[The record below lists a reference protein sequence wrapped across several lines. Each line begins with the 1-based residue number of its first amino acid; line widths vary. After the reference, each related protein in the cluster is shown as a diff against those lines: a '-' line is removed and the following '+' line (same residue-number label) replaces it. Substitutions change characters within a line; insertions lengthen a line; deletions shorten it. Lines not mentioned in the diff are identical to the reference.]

1 MKSNG
6 LRKFVLRSVGLTI
19 VLVMVAA
26 ACSSEDNTAM
36 YVEATIQAQAL
47 ATLQAEATV
56 AAENASKAIEEAT
69 DTQAKL
75 AEELPPTPEPS
86 ATPEPSPTPPPTP
99 YVRSAQEIL
108 VENVST
114 AIVFIETPMGIGTGF
129 VVSDSGLIITAAHVI
144 EGYDTVTIRPNRS
157 NFTGDAQVIY
167 ANYETDLAILASPLN
182 TPNFLN
188 IEESSQI
195 GSGHEVIAI
204 GYPAAELLENP
215 EPSVSRG
222 IISRPI
228 NEDGIS
234 FFEHDARI
242 LSGNSGGPLM
252 SITTGNVLG
261 LNFLA
266 YTDDIVGDALYYAV
280 SHVEIRN
287 ALMGSNGI

>member
-1 MKSNG
+1 
-6 LRKFVLRSVGLTI
+6 
-19 VLVMVAA
+19 
-26 ACSSEDNTAM
+26 
-36 YVEATIQAQAL
+36 
-47 ATLQAEATV
+47 
-56 AAENASKAIEEAT
+56 
-69 DTQAKL
+69 
-75 AEELPPTPEPS
+75 
-86 ATPEPSPTPPPTP
+86 
-99 YVRSAQEIL
+99 
-108 VENVST
+108 
-114 AIVFIETPMGIGTGF
+114 
-129 VVSDSGLIITAAHVI
+129 TAAHVI

-252 SITTGNVLG
+252 SVTTGNVLG

-287 ALMGSNGI
+287 ALMGSNAIKLVDSRYVVVPTPTPAPTATPAPTPTPTPTPIGAPTSTPRPKPTITPTPKPTSTPSVIVLETYNSDACETFK